1 MAENT
6 SIEWTEHTFN
16 PVRGCRKLSTGCKH
30 CYAET
35 LSKRFPETLGEW
47 GPDAN
52 RVMAAESY
60 WRNLAK
66 WNRAA
71 EKAGEIHRVFVA
83 SLADVFEGQPLSGG
97 KEGTDGPRVDYL
109 PMLERLKRET
119 ADLKHLRF
127 LVLTKRPG
135 NMLAWAKVHGWPWN
149 WWAGTSVED
158 QAAADLRVPLLCE
171 VPAGVRFLSME
182 PLLGAVDLE
191 SVVGDP
197 LGYDYGQ
204 VCCNGAGMCGCG
216 GMSDAKDA
224 QIHWV
229 IVGGESGPKA
239 RPMHPD
245 WVRGLR
251 LQCVEA
257 GVPFLF
263 KQWGAWSETGSA
275 DPGLHP
281 VASDP
286 LLKINNP
293 QLSVIPMARVGKK
306 AAGRLLDGRTWDE
319 FPECAR

>member
-60 WRNLAK
+60 WRNLTK

-83 SLADVFEGQPLSGG
+83 SLADVFEGQPMSGG

-109 PMLERLKRET
+109 PILERLKRET

-158 QAAADLRVPLLCE
+158 QAAADLRVSLLCK

-182 PLLGAVDLE
+182 PLVGVVDLNRIVLQRPSAE
-191 SVVGDP
+191 EASRGKPPVSFSCLNGWFGGVGDP
-197 LGYDYGQ
+197 ARID
-204 VCCNGAGMCGCG
+204 
-216 GMSDAKDA
+216 
-224 QIHWV
+224 WV

-239 RPMHPD
+239 RPMHPA
-245 WVRGLR
+245 WVCSIRD
-251 LQCVEA
+251 QCVEA

-263 KQWGAWSETGSA
+263 KQWGAWGPVPPKAPLEA
-275 DPGLHP
+275 ALHCQD
-281 VASDP
+281 VGG
-286 LLKINNP
+286 
-293 QLSVIPMARVGKK
+293 VTMMRRGKK

-319 FPECAR
+319 LPECAR